1 VTLPRLRSD
10 AASPHEGLQRSRSLA
25 LLDHARIQAWQ
36 RLLFVECGDGWIVEE
51 AWRRARRG
59 YACGVDTSTALVA
72 RATALRGVPGALD
85 FKTWDGSRL
94 PCPSGFFQG
103 VIATLALE
111 RSADPAAVL
120 GEMYRVLQSGGDVYL
135 LERSEDSAASL
146 IALLGGAGFHDAE
159 VLSRYDVAVEGGE
172 APAALIMHARAARV
186 AARAGPT
193 LENGSIA
200 PRR

>member
-1 VTLPRLRSD
+1 MTLPRLHSD
-10 AASPHEGLQRSRSLA
+10 GASADEGVQRSRSLE

-59 YACGVDTSTALVA
+59 YACGVDTSAALVA
-72 RATALRGVPGALD
+72 RATALRGVPGALE

-111 RSADPAAVL
+111 RCADPAAVL
-120 GEMYRVLQSGGDVYL
+120 GEMYRVLQPGGDLYL
-135 LERSEDSAASL
+135 LERSEDRAASL
-146 IALLGGAGFHDAE
+146 VALLGGAGFHDAE
-159 VLSRYDVAVEGGE
+159 VLSRYDVSLEEGE
-172 APAALIMHARAARV
+172 APAALIMHARATRG

-193 LENGSIA
+193 PENGWIA
-200 PRR
+200 HRR